1 MAAERT
7 PETAA
12 RPRGGGDG
20 APKPESLAPRLLGV
34 IKTVAA
40 ELHPRRAELR
50 AASLDSALDRDFGF
64 DSLGRVELIVR
75 IERAFDV
82 ALPERVFSTAETP
95 RELLAA
101 VLAAAGAGAS
111 AVPPTSEMAT
121 VEVGEA
127 AEIPYAA
134 QTLVEVLD
142 WHATAHPDRPH
153 IRFYDDHDEG
163 EAITYGRLSALAHEA
178 AAGLERLEL
187 GRGEAVVIMLPTG
200 AEYFASFLGVLV
212 AGGVPV
218 PVYPPGRPTQVE
230 EHVLRHAAICA
241 NCRARIM
248 ITTPEAQ
255 RFANLLRTLA
265 DGLGAVVSFDE
276 LTAGSARPV
285 VRPPVAAA
293 DVALLQYT
301 SGSTGDPKG
310 VVLTHANL
318 LANIRAMAEALDA
331 GPRDVFVSWL
341 PLYHDMGLIGAW
353 LGSMHHAIPLVIM
366 SPLSFLTRPQ
376 RWLWAMHRYRGTLS
390 GAPNF
395 AFDLCLRRIADK
407 DIEGLDLGSWRV
419 AFNGAEPVSPDTLER
434 FSARFAAHGF
444 SRTAMMPVYGLAECS
459 VGLAFPPL
467 GRGPRID
474 RVKRRAFTATGIA
487 ETAHEGDSGALRF
500 VECGQPLP
508 RHEIRIVDGHGRE
521 LPDRQQ
527 GHLQFRGP
535 SATGGYLHDPERTQA
550 LFGEGGCEG
559 WLESGDLAYVAGGGI
574 YVTGRVKD
582 VVIKA
587 GRNIYPAELEEAVGH
602 IAGIR
607 KGNVAVFGSPDPE
620 SGVERLIVVAETR
633 ERSETV
639 RADLVAHI
647 NAIATDRLDA
657 APDHVVL
664 APPNSILRTSSGK
677 VRRDATRTLYERN
690 LIGKPR
696 PELRRQLIRLAL
708 AGLPARFRRVGRAL
722 GAGMFAGYA
731 WAMLLVL
738 AVFAWMSVAVLPGL
752 SARWTLIRA
761 ASRALARWTRTPF
774 SVHGIENLPA
784 ADRACVLVS
793 NHASYLDGC
802 VLSAALPRPLAF
814 VVKAELEGQFVPR
827 IFLRRSGAHFVE
839 RFDKEKGIEDAHR
852 IARALSAPPAIVYF
866 PEGTFTRIPGLFPF
880 HMGAFTAAAEAGV
893 PVVPIAI
900 RGTRSILRSGSAY
913 PRRGAISVVVGPPI
927 ETDAGAPDQADAVWT
942 GALDLRAKARAF
954 ILHHCGEPDLEGE
967 RSPM

>member
-1 MAAERT
+1 MATDPT
-7 PETAA
+7 PEAVA
-12 RPRGGGDG
+12 RPRGGGDV
-20 APKPESLAPRLLGV
+20 AERPDSLAPQLLGV
-34 IKTVAA
+34 IKAVAD

-50 AASLDSALDRDFGF
+50 AATLDSALDRDLGF

-75 IERAFDV
+75 IERTFAV

-95 RELLAA
+95 RDLLAA
-101 VLAAAGAGAS
+101 VRAAAGTSGVPVTSQMGA
-111 AVPPTSEMAT
+111 VG
-121 VEVGEA
+121 VGEA
-127 AEIPYAA
+127 AEIPYGA

-142 WHATAHPDRPH
+142 WHAATHPDRPH

-163 EAITYGRLSALAHEA
+163 EVITYGRLSALAHQA

-187 GRGEAVVIMLPTG
+187 ARGEAVVIMLPTG
-200 AEYFASFLGVLV
+200 AEYFASFLGVLI

-230 EHVLRHAAICA
+230 EHVRRHTAICV

-255 RFANLLRTLA
+255 RFANLLRTLV

-276 LTAGSARPV
+276 LTAGPVRPA
-285 VRPPVAAA
+285 VRPPIAAG
-293 DVALLQYT
+293 DVALVQYT

-331 GPRDVFVSWL
+331 GPGDVFVSWL

-366 SPLSFLTRPQ
+366 SPLAFLTRPQ
-376 RWLWAMHRYRGTLS
+376 RWLRAIHRYRGTLS

-395 AFDLCLRRIADK
+395 AFDLCVRRIADK

-434 FSARFAAHGF
+434 FSTRFATHGF
-444 SRTAMMPVYGLAECS
+444 ARTAMMPVYGLAESS
-459 VGLAFPPL
+459 VGLAFSPL

-474 RVKRRAFTATGIA
+474 RVTRRAFTETGFA
-487 ETAHEGDSGALRF
+487 EPAQEGESGELRF
-500 VECGQPLP
+500 VECGHPLP
-508 RHEIRIVDGHGRE
+508 RHEIRIVDAQGRE

-527 GHLQFRGP
+527 GRLQFRGP
-535 SATGGYLHDPERTQA
+535 SATDGYLHNPERTRT
-550 LFGEGGCEG
+550 LFSDG

-582 VVIKA
+582 MVIKA
-587 GRNIYPAELEEAVGH
+587 GRNIYPVELEEAVGEV
-602 IAGIR
+602 AGIR
-607 KGNVAVFGSPDPE
+607 KGNVAVFGSPDPD

-633 ERSETV
+633 ERGETV
-639 RADLVAHI
+639 RAEIVARI

-657 APDHVVL
+657 PPDHVLL
-664 APPNSILRTSSGK
+664 APPNSVLRTSSGK

-690 LIGKPR
+690 LIGKPP

-708 AGLPARFRRVGRAL
+708 AGLPARFRRAGRAL
-722 GAGMFAGYA
+722 GTGLFAGYA
-731 WAMLLVL
+731 WFALLVL
-738 AVFAWMSVAVLPGL
+738 GMFAWTLVAVLPTL

-761 ASRALARWTRTPF
+761 ASRALARATRIPF
-774 SVHGIENLPA
+774 SVHGLENLPA
-784 ADRACVLVS
+784 GGRACVLVS

-814 VVKAELEGQFVPR
+814 VAKAELERQFIAG
-827 IFLRRSGAHFVE
+827 IFLRKSGAHFVE
-839 RFDKEKGIEDAHR
+839 RFEKEKGIEDAR
-852 IARALSAPPAIVYF
+852 RVARALSVLSAIVYF
-866 PEGTFTRIPGLFPF
+866 PEGTLTRIPGLLPF

-900 RGTRSILRSGSAY
+900 RGMRSILRSGSAY
-913 PRRGAISVVVGPPI
+913 PRRGAISVVVGPAI
-927 ETDAGAPDQADAVWT
+927 EIDASAPDRTDTVWA

-954 ILHHCGEPDLEGE
+954 IVQHCGEPDLEGE
-967 RSPM
+967 QSPV